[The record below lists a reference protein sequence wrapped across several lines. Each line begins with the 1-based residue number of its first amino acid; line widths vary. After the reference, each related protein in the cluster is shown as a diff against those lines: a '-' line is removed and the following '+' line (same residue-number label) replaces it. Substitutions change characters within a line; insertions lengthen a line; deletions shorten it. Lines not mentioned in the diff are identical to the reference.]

1 MNLEEL
7 ADTVEEYL
15 MDLLARVDDGDEEA
29 LEELKKAKIYFEDL
43 VDAFSLL
50 KDDDT
55 IDSIKEKFDELS
67 KKFDKF
73 LMEIVKVVG

>member
-73 LMEIVKVVG
+73 LMDIVKVVG

>member
-1 MNLEEL
+1 MY
-7 ADTVEEYL
+7 DMVEEYL
-15 MDLLARVDDGDEEA
+15 IELLARVDDGDENA
-29 LEELKKAKIYFEDL
+29 LNELKKAKKYFQEL
-43 VDAFSLL
+43 TEMLSIL

-55 IDSIKEKFDELS
+55 LEDVNRKFDKLS